1 MLLSFKLPDIG
12 EGVHEGEVVA
22 WHVKPGDAIVED
34 APLLDVM
41 TDKVTA
47 EIPSP
52 LTGIIQTIMAEVGQ
66 VVAVGSVIVTIEAT
80 PNPES
85 NLQQPFKL
93 SVGMDSPPVA
103 KSTRDDVIN
112 NLAEATNT
120 VPSQVL
126 AAPATRQLAQTLQVD
141 LASVAGTGV
150 NGRITPKDVSDY
162 ANKATAITIADKDLP
177 TIKPTSESCPLTNT
191 GDKSLQKK
199 EHQSNVLAH
208 SDNEGDQR
216 VPFSGIRKKIADHL
230 SLSKHKV
237 PHFGYVEE
245 ADLTELVTLRNS
257 LKKLAHHQGVTLT
270 YLPFFI
276 KAVVAGLKAFPVLNA
291 TLDERSQELVYQSHY
306 NIGLAMA
313 TTAGLVVPVI
323 HNADKL
329 SIVALAKQIA
339 LLADQ
344 AKHNKL
350 TLTNLKGGTFT
361 ISSIGSIGGMI
372 GLPIINY
379 PEVGILCINKIE
391 KRPVVR
397 PDAHEQ
403 DTIVIRQMSYLSMA
417 CDHRVVDGAETA
429 HFLAHVIGILE
440 QPNRLLLEV

>member
-12 EGVHEGEVVA
+12 EGVHEGEIVA
-22 WHVKPGDAIVED
+22 WHVAVGDHVAED

-52 LTGIIQTIMAEVGQ
+52 VSGTVQEVKATAGQ
-66 VVAVGSVIVTIEAT
+66 VVAVGSVIVTIQTDGSTTE
-80 PNPES
+80 E
-85 NLQQPFKL
+85 
-93 SVGMDSPPVA
+93 PVA
-103 KSTRDDVIN
+103 DPKASTTDKPTEPPKPTPEPPKNIAKEPTSTDKP
-112 NLAEATNT
+112 L
-120 VPSQVL
+120 SSVL
-126 AAPATRQLAQTLQVD
+126 AAPATRRLAQTLAID
-141 LASVAGTGV
+141 LATVTGSGV
-150 NGRITPKDVSDY
+150 GGRITPQDVTDATGGQPASFTEDS
-162 ANKATAITIADKDLP
+162 KATATPAPVAKAPCPLVTPQAVSVAQQAPSHLASHADK
-177 TIKPTSESCPLTNT
+177 
-191 GDKSLQKK
+191 
-199 EHQSNVLAH
+199 
-208 SDNEGDQR
+208 R

-230 SLSKHKV
+230 TLSKQKA

-245 ADLTELVTLRNS
+245 ADLTELVALRSS
-257 LKKLAHHQGVTLT
+257 LKGVAHQQGATLT

-291 TLDERSQELVYQSHY
+291 TLDEAAQELVYHSQYH
-306 NIGLAMA
+306 IGLAMA
-313 TTAGLVVPVI
+313 TQAGLVVPVI

-329 SIVALAKQIA
+329 SILELANCIA
-339 LLADQ
+339 TLADK

-350 TLTNLKGGTFT
+350 ALSDLKGGTFT

-379 PEVGILCINKIE
+379 PEVGILCVNKIE

-397 PDAHEQ
+397 SDAHGH
-403 DTIVIRQMSYLSMA
+403 DAIVIRQMSYLSMA

-429 HFLAHVIGILE
+429 RFLAHVIGVVE
-440 QPNRLLLEV
+440 HPTRLLLGA